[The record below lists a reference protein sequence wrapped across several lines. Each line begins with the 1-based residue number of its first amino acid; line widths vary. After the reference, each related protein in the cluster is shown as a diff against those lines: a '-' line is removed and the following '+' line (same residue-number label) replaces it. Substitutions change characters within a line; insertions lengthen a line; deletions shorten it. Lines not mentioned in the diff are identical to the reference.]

1 MAIYFVA
8 FMIIGSQFII
18 NLFVGV
24 VIDNF
29 NKIKEKDEMGNNF
42 VTQE

>member
-1 MAIYFVA
+1 MLIV
-8 FMIIGSQFII
+8 

-29 NKIKEKDEMGNNF
+29 NKIKSLEEIGNIF
-42 VTQE
+42 VTDS